1 MSPKTIISLVF
12 TCLVFTCPMFSMNSN
27 DNDSKKDTY
36 TVPIV
41 ITGGTC
47 PFQRSYT
54 SPPIEAYYHSGY
66 VSFVFYEINESVLIT
81 ISNVSTG
88 ESVYF
93 MRDESDNY
101 MSINIDE
108 ILSNGMFEVLIM
120 AESGETY
127 IGLFIL

>member
-1 MSPKTIISLVF
+1 
-12 TCLVFTCPMFSMNSN
+12 MNSN

-88 ESVYF
+88 ESVFF
-93 MRDESDNY
+93 MRDASENY
-101 MSINIDE
+101 IFVNIYE
-108 ILSNGMFEVLIM
+108 ILSNSEFEVLIM
-120 AESGETY
+120 TESGETY
-127 IGLFIL
+127 SGIFAR